1 MHRLFLLLL
10 FAMVAPANA
19 VVRTATLDV
28 KGMTCATCP
37 LTVRQVLIKAAGV
50 KEARVDFRN
59 ASAKVVFDDAATS
72 IERLADA
79 VTQAGFPTVPGK
91 TNP

>member
-1 MHRLFLLLL
+1 MRRLFLLLL
-10 FAMVAPANA
+10 FALVAPANA

-28 KGMTCATCP
+28 MGMTCASCR
-37 LTVRQVLIKAAGV
+37 LTVRQVLIKAPGV

-59 ASAKVVFDDAATS
+59 ARAELVFDDAATS

-79 VTQAGFPTVPGK
+79 VTQAGFPTLPRK